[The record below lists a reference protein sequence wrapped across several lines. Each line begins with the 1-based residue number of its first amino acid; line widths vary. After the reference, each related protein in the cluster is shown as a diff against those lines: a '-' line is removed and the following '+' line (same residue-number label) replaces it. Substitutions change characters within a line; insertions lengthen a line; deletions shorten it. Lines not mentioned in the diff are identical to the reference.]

1 MTTLLVFAFLFFI
14 GSLLGWGIEVIFRRF
29 FSANNPERKWIN
41 PGFCMGPYLP
51 LYGVGLCVLAAM
63 AIAGTALGLTATV
76 WLRVLLFV
84 LMALM
89 MTIIEYIA
97 GLMAL
102 KWLKVRLWDYTN
114 EWGNIGGLIC
124 PKFSYFWALLSGIVL
139 LPDPSIYLGR
149 PALAVGKPGL
159 LLLYRILL
167 RRVCY
172 RCGLL
177 HADHRQD
184 EAVRGGK

>member
-1 MTTLLVFAFLFFI
+1 MP
-14 GSLLGWGIEVIFRRF
+14 LLGSESNERPTGLVWRVLKFAMT
-29 FSANNPERKWIN
+29 SAASAAPVERLVYTAVNRIARYGNRALCILATLSVLFAKSKSAAPSLH

-63 AIAGTALGLTATV
+63 AITGAALGLTATV

-114 EWGNIGGLIC
+114 EWGNIGGFHASRSL
-124 PKFSYFWALLSGIVL
+124 AE
-139 LPDPSIYLGR
+139 YL
-149 PALAVGKPGL
+149 K
-159 LLLYRILL
+159 
-167 RRVCY
+167 
-172 RCGLL
+172 
-177 HADHRQD
+177 
-184 EAVRGGK
+184 EAIEAQEKKRKA